1 MDDYHLLF
9 RFRCRECPFA
19 GREGLWLTEMRLRVA
34 QALGVGQARVRVGL
48 VWHSETHNADLV
60 VTRSCVLFAEE
71 LGVLSTSLLL
81 EEFCSAC

>member
-1 MDDYHLLF
+1 MHEEIDALRFPAGRF

-60 VTRSCVLFAEE
+60 VTRSRKT
-71 LGVLSTSLLL
+71 GVPKVFHTFLQV
-81 EEFCSAC
+81 F